1 MPTMSACV
9 LEFIRDPRGVWSL
22 PAEQLERLRREFPAV
37 RFLSPLTRE
46 DAGAALP
53 EADVVLGWAVTPE
66 NFSRAGRLRWVHL
79 TAAGVGAALFP
90 ALIESPVTLTN
101 ARGLHAAAM
110 AEHALGLMLAFARK
124 LHLARDA
131 QHQRRW
137 IQRELLLGPPA
148 FRELAG
154 ATLTIV
160 GLGHVGR
167 ALAERARALGM
178 RVIAVRRHPASP
190 PGPAHEQ
197 WPEGRLD
204 EALAQADWVVLAMPL
219 TDATRQRIG
228 AAELGRMKRDAVLIN
243 LGRGTLVDEGA
254 LIAALEQGRLGG
266 AGLDVTAEEPLPETS
281 ALWNLPNAIVTPHV
295 SGLAPRL
302 WERAVDQ
309 FADNLRAYL
318 AGRPLANVVDK
329 RAGY

>member
-1 MPTMSACV
+1 
-9 LEFIRDPRGVWSL
+9 
-22 PAEQLERLRREFPAV
+22 
-37 RFLSPLTRE
+37 
-46 DAGAALP
+46 
-53 EADVVLGWAVTPE
+53 
-66 NFSRAGRLRWVHL
+66 
-79 TAAGVGAALFP
+79 
-90 ALIESPVTLTN
+90 
-101 ARGLHAAAM
+101 
-110 AEHALGLMLAFARK
+110 
-124 LHLARDA
+124 
-131 QHQRRW
+131 
-137 IQRELLLGPPA
+137 
-148 FRELAG
+148 
-154 ATLTIV
+154 
-160 GLGHVGR
+160 
-167 ALAERARALGM
+167 
-178 RVIAVRRHPASP
+178 
-190 PGPAHEQ
+190 
-197 WPEGRLD
+197 
-204 EALAQADWVVLAMPL
+204 MPL